1 MTSVNKILL
10 TGSTGMVGRC
20 ILFNKKSNRYKF
32 LTPNRKEL
40 NLLNYNKVFQYIKK
54 NKPDLII
61 HAAGIVGGIQ
71 KNLKE
76 PKKFLIENVEMGKN
90 VIISSQLNKI
100 KNL

>member
-54 NKPDLII
+54 
-61 HAAGIVGGIQ
+61 
-71 KNLKE
+71 
-76 PKKFLIENVEMGKN
+76 
-90 VIISSQLNKI
+90 
-100 KNL
+100 

>member
-61 HAAGIVGGIQ
+61 HAAGIVGGIL
-71 KNLKE
+71 KNL
-76 PKKFLIENVEMGKN
+76 
-90 VIISSQLNKI
+90 
-100 KNL
+100 